1 MTREDTSVDGK
12 REPEGAGG
20 AASRARRSVG
30 TSTPPPPPVFTSPWF
45 VPSSLRSVV
54 YRDGM
59 THPSP
64 STIHDR
70 YAARIVDQTAQLTS
84 VVEGADATA
93 PVPGCPGW
101 TLAHL
106 LRHVG
111 GTHRWAET
119 VVRTR
124 ATEPVPDEQVND
136 VTPEADDDIPTL
148 SAWLTEGA
156 ALFADTLRATD
167 PETRV
172 WTVAPNGTPS
182 FWARRM
188 TYETVVHRFD
198 ATAAVGAKYT
208 LDADVAIDGL
218 DEWIELS
225 TLPQAFPSR
234 DAYDALI
241 GPGRSIHFHAT
252 DAPEGEGEWLID
264 LGEAP
269 STWSHGHRKATS
281 AVRGPLADLLLL
293 LYQRRTATPADG
305 IEVLGDET
313 LFASWLHGA
322 GDWLRR

>member
-1 MTREDTSVDGK
+1 MTATEPSTEDTTDRGAAA
-12 REPEGAGG
+12 EGAANG
-20 AASRARRSVG
+20 ASGSGLPSVL
-30 TSTPPPPPVFTSPWF
+30 SSPWF
-45 VPSSLRSVV
+45 VPSILQSVN

-64 STIHDR
+64 SPVHER
-70 YAARIVDQTAQLTS
+70 YAARIVDQTAQLTAT
-84 VVEGADATA
+84 VKGADASA

-119 VVRTR
+119 IVRTQ

-136 VTPEADDDIPTL
+136 VTPEADDDIDSL
-148 SAWLTEGA
+148 SAWLTDGA
-156 ALFADTLRATD
+156 ARFAETLRSTD
-167 PETRV
+167 PDVRV
-172 WTVAPNGTPS
+172 WTVAPGGNPA

-198 ATAAVGAKYT
+198 ATAAVGATYT

-218 DEWIELS
+218 DEWIWLS
-225 TLPQAFPSR
+225 TLPQAFPSE
-234 DAYDALI
+234 AEYAALL

-252 DAPEGEGEWLID
+252 DAPEGTGEWLID
-264 LGEAP
+264 LSEAP
-269 STWSHGHRKATS
+269 STWSHAHKKATA

-293 LYQRRTATPADG
+293 LYRRRTPTPADG
-305 IEVLGDET
+305 IEVLGDEA
-313 LFASWLHGA
+313 LFTDWIQGA
-322 GDWLRR
+322 GAWLRR